1 MSYNFNLDTSGFSE
15 FFSVFFSVYMGI
27 LLFFLLAVFI
37 VEYIFYGLSL
47 SEMAKRRGVSAPYT
61 AWIPFANFFLM
72 GKLAEQFEL
81 AQYGKTRNHK
91 IRLVVTGSIS
101 YALLIVFFIAFI
113 SLFTN
118 LIGNMSMLIEEEEVS
133 GSMMAGTLTGV
144 VSMWLVMIPMM
155 VASILFAFFSA
166 MALYKLFRSQNPRT
180 CVLFTILSLV
190 VNPFAC
196 FALFAQRKRDDGFIE
211 LNDKYARA
219 NEGQAGYERL

>member
-1 MSYNFNLDTSGFSE
+1 MSYDFNIDASNSSE
-15 FFSVFFSVYMGI
+15 FFSIFFSVYMGI
-27 LLFFLLAVFI
+27 LLFFMLAVFI
-37 VEYIFYGLSL
+37 VEYVFYGLSL

-61 AWIPFANFFLM
+61 AWIPFASFFLM

-91 IRLVVTGSIS
+91 IRLVVTGSIT

-113 SLFTN
+113 SLFNN
-118 LIGNMSMLIEEEEVS
+118 LIGNMSVLIEEEEFS
-133 GSMMAGTLTGV
+133 GGMMTGTLASV
-144 VSMWLVMIPMM
+144 VSMWIVMIPMM
-155 VASILFAFFSA
+155 VASLLYAFFNA

-190 VNPFAC
+190 INPFAC